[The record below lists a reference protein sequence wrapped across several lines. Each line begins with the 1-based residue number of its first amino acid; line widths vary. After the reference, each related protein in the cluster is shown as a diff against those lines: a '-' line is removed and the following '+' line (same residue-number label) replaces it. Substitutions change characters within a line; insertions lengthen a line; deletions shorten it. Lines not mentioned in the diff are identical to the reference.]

1 MDQINTGKFKNVP
14 SIEEDTIIL
23 TSLEIKVRGIDA
35 LMEIWIY
42 DKVIQATSIIFV
54 KEEIAHLQDE
64 DLIKIINED
73 FNYFDVNI
81 SRNNPNYVFVNFANK
96 IIKEFGINK
105 FTLEKP

>member
-1 MDQINTGKFKNVP
+1 MDQINTRKFKNVP

-73 FNYFDVNI
+73 FKYFDVNI

-96 IIKEFGINK
+96 IIKEFGTNK
-105 FTLEKP
+105 ITLEKS